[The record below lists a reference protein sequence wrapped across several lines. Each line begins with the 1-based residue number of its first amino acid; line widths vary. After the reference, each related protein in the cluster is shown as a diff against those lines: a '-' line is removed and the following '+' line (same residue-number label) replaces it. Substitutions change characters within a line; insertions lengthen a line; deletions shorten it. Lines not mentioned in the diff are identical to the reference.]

1 MDRAMQRDASR
12 GAGQAGSWGR
22 CSPGTR
28 CVEPSGG
35 EVGPAG
41 GNGMLGSPKG
51 LHGILGPRSLHRN
64 GAAAGTAEELRR
76 LELERRRAEEA
87 PWVPRDAAAGWP
99 VVRPERPSR
108 GSRLRREHTMRPAE
122 ASGSA
127 ETQGHVLSPWALQPT
142 ALGPGGREFCTNPAL
157 PSSSLRRLLPK
168 RQPQQASKGGTDLSE
183 KLQADSPAKSPGTC
197 CLLRTHTPQG
207 SPAALGAMLRGTS
220 RVRHGPTH
228 GSRFFPAF
236 PAAPLTPAHR
246 TKARGLQ
253 DFSPP
258 RPGAQD
264 AHRGQPGPE
273 TKAETEA
280 RAGLK
285 STRRPRPGRLST
297 AQPSCTRMVPCTWG
311 SAAQCLLPEEAQ
323 PPPSLQPQPGHPQLT
338 PVTECRGPGSP
349 RPPQQR

>member
-108 GSRLRREHTMRPAE
+108 GSLLRREHTMRPAE

-157 PSSSLRRLLPK
+157 PSSSLRWLLPK
-168 RQPQQASKGGTDLSE
+168 RQPQQASKGGDRPEREAPGRQSCQIPRHLLSS
-183 KLQADSPAKSPGTC
+183 QDPHTPGKPRS
-197 CLLRTHTPQG
+197 LGSHAQRHQQGAPWTHTRQQVLPCFSSCAPHPSPQN
-207 SPAALGAMLRGTS
+207 
-220 RVRHGPTH
+220 
-228 GSRFFPAF
+228 
-236 PAAPLTPAHR
+236 
-246 TKARGLQ
+246 
-253 DFSPP
+253 
-258 RPGAQD
+258 
-264 AHRGQPGPE
+264 
-273 TKAETEA
+273 
-280 RAGLK
+280 
-285 STRRPRPGRLST
+285 
-297 AQPSCTRMVPCTWG
+297 
-311 SAAQCLLPEEAQ
+311 
-323 PPPSLQPQPGHPQLT
+323 
-338 PVTECRGPGSP
+338 
-349 RPPQQR
+349 

>member
-1 MDRAMQRDASR
+1 MYCPPGPFSPPPLAP
-12 GAGQAGSWGR
+12 GAGSSAQTLP
-22 CSPGTR
+22 SPLPA
-28 CVEPSGG
+28 CGG
-35 EVGPAG
+35 FCPR
-41 GNGMLGSPKG
+41 GSPSK
-51 LHGILGPRSLHRN
+51 
-64 GAAAGTAEELRR
+64 
-76 LELERRRAEEA
+76 
-87 PWVPRDAAAGWP
+87 
-99 VVRPERPSR
+99 
-108 GSRLRREHTMRPAE
+108 PA
-122 ASGSA
+122 
-127 ETQGHVLSPWALQPT
+127 
-142 ALGPGGREFCTNPAL
+142 R
-157 PSSSLRRLLPK
+157 
-168 RQPQQASKGGTDLSE
+168 GGTDLSE

-220 RVRHGPTH
+220 RGRHGPTH